1 MQNFNRKLPDKN
13 RTGYLN
19 YNMSITVFIPS
30 RYGSTRFPAKPLALI
45 DGKPMISH
53 VYKRAVSCPGISDV
67 YVVTDDERISGCV
80 EDFGGKAVMT
90 SKEHQ
95 SGTDRI
101 AEAVQK
107 LGLKDDDLVVNV
119 QGDQPF
125 FDQSVISLMVE
136 PLVKDAGIPM
146 STVKTRLKDE
156 NDIRNVNIVK
166 VVTDNDGF
174 ALYFSRSM
182 IPFYREQVSDVC
194 YYKHLGFYAY
204 RKGFLLKFTGLPTG
218 MLEAAEKLE
227 QLRALE
233 YGYRIKV
240 VETIH
245 DSGEVDVPAD
255 IQKVERM
262 LKLHGK

>member
-1 MQNFNRKLPDKN
+1 M
-13 RTGYLN
+13 G
-19 YNMSITVFIPS
+19 ITAFIPS

-45 DGKPMISH
+45 DGKPMIQH
-53 VYKRAVSCPGISDV
+53 VYKCAVSCPDISDV

-90 SKEHQ
+90 AKEHQ

-107 LGLKDDDLVVNV
+107 LGLRDDDLVVNV
-119 QGDQPF
+119 QGDQPL
-125 FDQSVISLMVE
+125 FDPSVISLMVA
-136 PLVKDAGIPM
+136 PLIKDAGIPM
-146 STVKTRLKDE
+146 STVKYRLTDE
-156 NDIRNVNIVK
+156 DEIQNINIVK
-166 VVTDNDGF
+166 VVTDNDDF
-174 ALYFSRSM
+174 ALYFSRST
-182 IPFYREQVSDVC
+182 IPFYRDLTSGNA

-204 RKGFLLKFTGLPTG
+204 RKGFLLRFTGLPSG
-218 MLEAAEKLE
+218 RLETAEKLE

-245 DSGEVDVPAD
+245 DSVEVDSPED
-255 IQKVERM
+255 ILKVEKM
-262 LKLHGK
+262 SKSHNK

>member
-1 MQNFNRKLPDKN
+1 M
-13 RTGYLN
+13 G
-19 YNMSITVFIPS
+19 ITAFIPS

-45 DGKPMISH
+45 NGKPMIRH
-53 VYKRAVSCPGISDV
+53 VYECTIACPDISEV
-67 YVVTDDERISGCV
+67 YVVTDDERISSCV
-80 EDFGGKAVMT
+80 VEFGGKAIMT
-90 SKEHQ
+90 RKEHQ

-107 LGLKDDDLVVNV
+107 LGLEDNDLVVNV
-119 QGDQPF
+119 QGDQPL
-125 FDQSVISLMVE
+125 FDPSIISFMLA
-136 PLVKDAGIPM
+136 PLVNDAGIPM
-146 STVKTRLKDE
+146 STVKYRLADE
-156 NDIRNVNIVK
+156 EEIRNINIVK

-182 IPFYREQVSDVC
+182 IPFYRDLTSGSN

-204 RKGFLLKFTGLPTG
+204 RKAFLLKFTGLPSG
-218 MLEAAEKLE
+218 RLEAAEKLE

-240 VETIH
+240 VETIN
-245 DSGEVDVPAD
+245 DSLEVDSPED

-262 LKLHGK
+262 IKLHGK